1 MNEKLLQQGLF
12 LEYFTVGYNILEG
25 VLCIWVG
32 ILSSSIALTGF
43 GFDSFIESF
52 SGAILIWRFREE
64 LKDEHNHDDDE
75 HLENKAVRYVGMTFF
90 VLAAY
95 VIYESIKKLLRHE
108 IPQPTVFGIVI
119 ALFSIVIMTWL
130 SYRKIQLAK
139 LLNSKSLLA
148 DSKET
153 LICVCLSFML
163 LSGLLLNRLFS
174 WWWADP
180 AAALFMTVIL
190 VKEGFHALHESHEC
204 ESHEL
209 L

>member
-1 MNEKLLQQGLF
+1 MNRKLLEQGLY

-25 VLCIWVG
+25 VLSIGVG
-32 ILSSSIALTGF
+32 LLSLSIALTGF

-64 LKDEHNHDDDE
+64 LKEDHNHDDDE
-75 HLENKAVRYVGMTFF
+75 HLENRALKYVGMTFF

-95 VIYESIKKLLRHE
+95 IVYESVKKLLRHE
-108 IPQPTVFGIVI
+108 IPHPTVFGIVI
-119 ALFSIVIMTWL
+119 ALFSIVIMMWL

-139 LLNSKSLLA
+139 LLNSKSLFA

-153 LICVCLSFML
+153 LICICLSFIL

-180 AAALFMTVIL
+180 VAALLMTVIL
-190 VKEGFHALHESHEC
+190 VKEGLHAFHESHEC
-204 ESHEL
+204 GSHDG
-209 L
+209 